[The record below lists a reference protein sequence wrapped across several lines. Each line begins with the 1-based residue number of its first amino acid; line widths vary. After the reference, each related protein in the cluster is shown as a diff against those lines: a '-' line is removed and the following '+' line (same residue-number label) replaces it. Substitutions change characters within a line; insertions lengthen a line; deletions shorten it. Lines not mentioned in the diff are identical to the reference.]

1 MLKLFTLCIKNIKK
15 KQIDIWWKKQTKKQ
29 NYYMAHN
36 FWGTLYKNCRQ
47 WSSGFPEVVGGTAV
61 LDEWE

>member
-1 MLKLFTLCIKNIKK
+1 
-15 KQIDIWWKKQTKKQ
+15 
-29 NYYMAHN
+29 MAHN